1 MMMQA
6 GLQLRQGQQLTVT
19 PQLQQA
25 IRLLQLSSME
35 LEGELREALESNVF
49 LEQDEPAEAAP
60 VSAELPVSGPT
71 PSLSRPEEHESRE
84 QSAPGASLAEHL
96 AWQLDMSA
104 ISDRDRMIA
113 AVIIDALN
121 ANGYLAESRADLLE
135 VLADEGV
142 GADEFEAVR
151 ARVMHLDPVGCGAI
165 GLQECLLAQLQV
177 LDPGLSSGCR
187 GLAERLIGQDLALL
201 ADADLDRLAERLG
214 CEPAGVGAALDLLR
228 SLHPNPGAVMSQGE
242 TAYIVPD
249 VLVSR
254 REGRWVVELNPELLP
269 RVRVNRTYE
278 SMMGQG
284 GAAAGHAVMQ
294 TQLQEARWL
303 VKSLQMRNET
313 LLKVAGAIV
322 RHQRGFLDHG
332 DIAMRPMVLSDIA
345 EAVEMHESTVSRVTT
360 QKYIHTPR
368 GSFELK
374 YFFSSRL
381 ATSGGGRCS
390 STAVRALTRTLVES
404 ENPAHPLSDS
414 EIARLLADKGVR
426 IARRTVAKYRDALG
440 IPPLAERQAA
450 GLRSEARR
458 VA

>member
-1 MMMQA
+1 MMHA

-49 LEQDEPAEAAP
+49 LEQDETPDVEP
-60 VSAELPVSGPT
+60 VSADLPVSGPT
-71 PSLSRPEEHESRE
+71 PSLSQPEDQEARE
-84 QSAPGASLAEHL
+84 QAAPGASLTEHL
-96 AWQLDMSA
+96 HWQLELSE

-121 ANGYLAESRADLLE
+121 SNGYLGESRATLLE
-135 VLADEGV
+135 VLEEEHVSRDEL
-142 GADEFEAVR
+142 EAVR
-151 ARVMHLDPVGCGAI
+151 TRVMHLDPVGCGAV
-165 GLQECLLAQLQV
+165 GLQECLLTQLSV
-177 LDPGLSSGCR
+177 LDPGLSAGCR
-187 GLAERLIGQDLALL
+187 GLAERLIGEDLALL
-201 ADADLDRLAERLG
+201 AEADLKVLAERLG
-214 CEPAGVGAALDLLR
+214 CEAEGVGAALDLLR
-228 SLHPNPGAVMSQGE
+228 SLHPNPGSLMGGSE
-242 TAYIVPD
+242 IAYIVPD

-269 RVRVNRTYE
+269 KVRVNRTYE

-284 GAAAGHAVMQ
+284 GAASGHAAMQ

-345 EAVEMHESTVSRVTT
+345 EAVEMHESTISRVTT
-360 QKYIHTPR
+360 QKFIHTPR
-368 GSFELK
+368 GNFELK

-390 STAVRALTRTLVES
+390 STAVRALTRTIVSS
-404 ENPAHPLSDS
+404 ENPSHPLSDS
-414 EIARLLADKGVR
+414 EIARLLAEKGVR
-426 IARRTVAKYRDALG
+426 IARRTVAKYRDSLG

-450 GLRSEARR
+450 GARQNGAR
-458 VA
+458 QVA